1 MHFSVCN
8 ILHSFKRAQKCVEMK
23 ISRFFRPSLLVCL
36 KYYTV
41 IIENIAQKYHGIC
54 GNSQYQCKIMSYLW
68 QFVIFSN
75 KISNAVVGYM
85 VEYGL
90 LLIPKQKVGR
100 YLLYWVLGTQENLS
114 LKKGNN
120 EKKVIG
126 TQWSLFSVVLK

>member
-1 MHFSVCN
+1 M
-8 ILHSFKRAQKCVEMK
+8 
-23 ISRFFRPSLLVCL
+23 
-36 KYYTV
+36 
-41 IIENIAQKYHGIC
+41 
-54 GNSQYQCKIMSYLW
+54 
-68 QFVIFSN
+68 IFSN

-90 LLIPKQKVGR
+90 LHTPKQKIGR

-126 TQWSLFSVVLK
+126 TQ